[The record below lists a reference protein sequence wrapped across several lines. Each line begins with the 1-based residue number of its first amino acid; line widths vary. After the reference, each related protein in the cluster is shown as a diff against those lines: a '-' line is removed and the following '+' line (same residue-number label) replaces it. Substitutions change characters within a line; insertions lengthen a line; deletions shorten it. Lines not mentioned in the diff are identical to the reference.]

1 MDWKVYTVS
10 IVLLILLL
18 WLLCRLLS
26 KRFKR
31 RRAARQSAQA
41 AAAATA
47 AAATRQAAAQAS
59 LAAAARRR
67 QVAEQTAAEEARKAA
82 LVERVLQGDPLL
94 AEILCGMAGTA
105 HSPLRDTSADR
116 ERVLEIARRVN
127 EPMLQV
133 LAIAATQSDIDLD
146 LEQQP
151 RQEEVAY
158 PTRYIEPVRMRAL
171 EQLSDV
177 IPEQLLLDDD
187 AFYSSLVQQDLLV
200 LQPYER
206 WTAHKTLEIL
216 WDVSGSMNQVMAD
229 GIPRHNWARG
239 IAVSL
244 LLKALKGGAT
254 YLVRPFDASPHP
266 ALHASNPEE
275 ATTTIKIILDR
286 GASDGGTN
294 IRAAV
299 RQAIN
304 DVRMAASLACGAD
317 ILLLTDG
324 EDSSVDD
331 VENVQ
336 AELGTDIRLH
346 VASIG
351 TESPALQ
358 AVAMTYTVF

>member
-1 MDWKVYTVS
+1 MDWKVDAAS
-10 IVLLILLL
+10 IVLLLLLL
-18 WLLCRLLS
+18 WLLCHWLS
-26 KRFKR
+26 KRFQR
-31 RRAARQSAQA
+31 RRAARQRAQA

-47 AAATRQAAAQAS
+47 AAQAS
-59 LAAAARRR
+59 LAEEARRR
-67 QVAEQTAAEEARKAA
+67 QAAEQAAAEQARKVA
-82 LVERVLQGDPLL
+82 LVERVLRGDPLL
-94 AEILCGMAGTA
+94 VEILCAMAGTGTA
-105 HSPLRDTSADR
+105 HYPLRDTSADR

-127 EPMLQV
+127 EPILHV

-146 LEQQP
+146 LEQQQ

-158 PTRYIEPVRMRAL
+158 PTRYIEPVGMRTL
-171 EQLSDV
+171 EQVSDV

-187 AFYSSLVQQDLLV
+187 AFYANLVQQALIV

-206 WTAHKTLEIL
+206 RTAHKTLEIL

-254 YLVRPFDASPHP
+254 YLVRPFDDRPHP
-266 ALHASNPEE
+266 AQRASNPEE
-275 ATTTIKIILDR
+275 AIATIKLILDR

-299 RQAIN
+299 RQAIT
-304 DVRMAASLACGAD
+304 DVHTAESLACGAD
-317 ILLLTDG
+317 ILILTDG
-324 EDSSVDD
+324 EDPSVDD

-336 AELGTDIRLH
+336 AELGPDIRLH

-358 AVAMTYTVF
+358 AVATTYNVFQ

>member
-1 MDWKVYTVS
+1 MDWKVYAGI
-10 IVLLILLL
+10 IVLLLLLL

-26 KRFKR
+26 KLFKR
-31 RRAARQSAQA
+31 RRAERKRAQA
-41 AAAATA
+41 AAAAA
-47 AAATRQAAAQAS
+47 ARQAVEQARR
-59 LAAAARRR
+59 AEEARRR
-67 QVAEQTAAEEARKAA
+67 QAAQQQAAEEARKAA
-82 LVERVLQGDPLL
+82 LVERVMMQGDPLL
-94 AEILCGMAGTA
+94 AEILCAMAGTA
-105 HSPLRDTSADR
+105 HDPLRDTSADR

-127 EPMLQV
+127 EPILQV

-146 LEQQP
+146 LEQQQ

-158 PTRYIEPVRMRAL
+158 PTRYIEPVRMRTL

-187 AFYSSLVQQDLLV
+187 AFYTSLAQQDLIV

-206 WTAHKTLEIL
+206 WTEHKTLEIL

-229 GIPRHNWARG
+229 GLIPRHNWARG

-266 ALHASNPEE
+266 ALRASNPEE
-275 ATTTIKIILDR
+275 AAATIKIILDR

-294 IRAAV
+294 IRAAL

-304 DVRMAASLACGAD
+304 DVRTAASLACGAD

-324 EDSSVDD
+324 EDHSVDD
-331 VENVQ
+331 VQNVQ

-351 TESPALQ
+351 TASPALQ
-358 AVAMTYTVF
+358 AVATTYNVFQ